1 MSLAD
6 LLGSNAI
13 IQRFSSIMAR
23 DTVLVAQFDDGG
35 IISYERGDGTFVHT
49 LNTEEGF
56 RRKLEQLGIK
66 LES

>member
-6 LLGSNAI
+6 LLGPDAI
-13 IQRFSSIMAR
+13 VQRFSSIMAR
-23 DTVLVAQFDDGG
+23 DALLVAQFDDGG

-56 RRKLEQLGIK
+56 HRKLEQLGIK